1 MKTFKNKIV
10 ASALALSLVGG
21 AIIATPKTAEA
32 DSKPLLIKKVLNL
45 PEKGVTTPITG
56 FRFKFTGHS
65 KNGDEGKKD
74 DVPTIPDEV
83 ISYTDNDK
91 DDNDTS
97 KDGKQLIKESTND
110 VLANVGWPEAGQYT
124 YTVTEEE
131 GTTPGMVYSKA
142 SYLVSIFV
150 RKNDKGTLEVES
162 IQISKLKTDDG
173 NNIDLNKTEYEP
185 GEGTDP
191 TKKKNNFVFENY
203 YNKKD
208 GNDNPGGGTKI
219 TDEDKKGFALRKT
232 IKGEHPDENAEFEFS
247 FYVIKPQGSG
257 VGNASYDYYKVDS
270 KGQVGEKQTANYA
283 NNNTSQETDDTFV
296 KQNVKLKHNERIV
309 FGKVLLGS
317 TVTVDETKAGAYV
330 GSVSSSFNGSGVTSK
345 SGVIGDQAGGNWV
358 EYENTKQTAT
368 GLLIE
373 NLPFLALILVAGVGI
388 IFFVNNKKEEEPA

>member
-21 AIIATPKTAEA
+21 AVIANPKTAEA
-32 DSKPLLIKKVLNL
+32 ASKPLYVKKVLNCA
-45 PEKGVTTPITG
+45 EKGVTTPDET
-56 FRFKFTGHS
+56 FTFKFTAHS
-65 KNGDEGKKD
+65 KNGDEGKKGEVPNIN
-74 DVPTIPDEV
+74 DVTIA
-83 ISYTDNDK
+83 YTSNDK
-91 DDNDTS
+91 NDNDTT
-97 KDGKQLIKESTND
+97 KDGKQLIKESTD
-110 VLANVGWPEAGQYT
+110 ALANVTWTEAGQYT
-124 YTVTEEE
+124 YTVDETA
-131 GTTPGMVYSKA
+131 GQITDMVYSKA

-388 IFFVNNKKEEEPA
+388 IFFVKNKKEEELA